1 MRRIL
6 LSFFIILMCFSMA
19 HAEENCFFV
28 WNKKSKKY
36 HVNNET
42 CPAAK
47 RMNDENKVCF
57 VSPKEAE
64 ILGYIACK
72 ICKPNKQAREII
84 QDKPFSSNKIM
95 LVGKE
100 E

>member
-1 MRRIL
+1 
-6 LSFFIILMCFSMA
+6 MA

-28 WNKKSKKY
+28 GNKKSKKY

-72 ICKPNKQAREII
+72 ICKPNKGYINVP
-84 QDKPFSSNKIM
+84 DMNKAIKNKTIL